1 MSIYTT
7 ERVQLNNDGFYT
19 NLFSG
24 NNNRTWPV
32 VVTAKVS
39 YMSDGVTPAF
49 AHVNREQLLAL
60 GADPQAVPHDL
71 CWMLFEVPE
80 DEPGEGVEAVIL

>member
-1 MSIYTT
+1 MSKMTT

-19 NLFSG
+19 NLFDG

-39 YMSDGVTPAF
+39 YMHDGVTPAF
-49 AHVNREQLLAL
+49 AHVDREQLLAL
-60 GADPQAVPHDL
+60 GADPKAVPHDL
-71 CWMLFEVPE
+71 CWMLFSNPE
-80 DEPGEGVEAVIL
+80 DPTYTEVEAVIL